1 MFYIFTTSFKYYF
14 LIIILKPGDYSH
26 KWGFETVATNVKMS
40 VPYATDVTNLKTQN
54 LGTD

>member
-14 LIIILKPGDYSH
+14 LILFNSYLKHGNCI
-26 KWGFETVATNVKMS
+26 TVATNVKMS